1 MKKMVPVW
9 AKYLSA
15 MCLLLGLAAIVAM
28 PQLWAAEGKEYNT
41 TGLFVEGCSCH
52 IPCTCEISGLTHGCQ
67 GVGALI
73 ISKGMFNGVDLSG
86 AKLAYATAPGSWI
99 NFYLE
104 AKDQQ
109 QEDAL
114 TEFAKGAFREFGKV
128 ESVKKASISVKGKGG
143 RYMLSV
149 DGGKVMELT
158 TEPVLGVDKKTP
170 ISYSNVFN
178 PVSPT
183 VKQSKTVKGSYHDG
197 DHSFELEGSN
207 SYFNSSAHGAGN
219 I

>member
-15 MCLLLGLAAIVAM
+15 MCLLLGLVAVVSM
-28 PQLWAAEGKEYNT
+28 PPLWASEKKEYHT
-41 TGLFVEGCSCH
+41 AGLFVEGCSCH
-52 IPCTCEISGLTHGCQ
+52 IPCTCEIVGPAHGCQ
-67 GVGALI
+67 GVGALMI
-73 ISKGMFNGVDLSG
+73 TTGTFNGVDLSG
-86 AKLAYATAPGSWI
+86 AKLAYATAPGEWLRL
-99 NFYLE
+99 YVE

-128 ESVKKASISVKGKGG
+128 EAVKKASISVKGRDG

-149 DGGKVMELT
+149 DGGKVMALT
-158 TEPVLGVDKKTP
+158 TEPVLGGDKKTP
-170 ISYSNVFN
+170 ISYSNIFN

-207 SYFNSSAHGAGN
+207 SFYNSNAHGAGN